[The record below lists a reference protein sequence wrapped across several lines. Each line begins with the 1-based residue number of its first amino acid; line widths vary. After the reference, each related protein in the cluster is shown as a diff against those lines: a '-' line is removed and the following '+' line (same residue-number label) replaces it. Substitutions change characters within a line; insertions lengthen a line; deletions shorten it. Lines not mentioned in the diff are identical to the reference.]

1 MDQENYE
8 KTWRG
13 HARTAALKLNAGWWL
28 ESFTPVLV
36 VISLIAACTIFFLR
50 SKGVELIP
58 LQIAAWL
65 GGAIALGALA
75 SLLIARR
82 KFSNQQETLVRL
94 EDRMHLNN
102 ALTAANNGVS
112 KWPEPPTEARD
123 GIAWNWRWV
132 YVPFLTA
139 LVLISK
145 SLLIPVSADDG
156 FDAAKVTPPP
166 AWEQMEDMLK
176 TLEEEEIPDPD
187 ALEEFKERIEELKA
201 QPVEEWYSHSSMEA
215 SDHERAK
222 LQNAIQNLGANL
234 DKSARTLSALEK
246 YSDRISES
254 ARERLLADFGEGVKG
269 LEAGDLP
276 LNPELMNQLKNLDP
290 SQLQSISQEQ
300 LQELLKKME
309 SAAGT

>member
-1 MDQENYE
+1 MEQENYE

-28 ESFTPVLV
+28 EAFTPVL
-36 VISLIAACTIFFLR
+36 IIASLIAACTIFFLR
-50 SKGVELIP
+50 SKNVELP
-58 LQIAAWL
+58 SAQVSAWL
-65 GGAIALGALA
+65 GGAIALAAITAL
-75 SLLIARR
+75 LVARK
-82 KFSNQQETLVRL
+82 KFSNQSQTLVRL
-94 EDRMHLNN
+94 EEKMRLNN
-102 ALTAANNGVS
+102 ALTAADNGVS
-112 KWPEPPTEARD
+112 PWPEQPAEPRD
-123 GIAWNWRWV
+123 GIAWRWHWV
-132 YVPFLTA
+132 YGPFSTA
-139 LVLISK
+139 AVLVAAA
-145 SLLIPVSADDG
+145 LLIPFSPADG
-156 FDAAKVTPPP
+156 FDAAKITAPP

-176 TLEEEEIPDPD
+176 TLEEEEIPNPD

-246 YSDRISES
+246 YSDRMSES

-269 LEAGDLP
+269 LETGDLP
-276 LNPELMNQLKNLDP
+276 LNPELMEQLKNLDP
-290 SQLQSISQEQ
+290 SQLKSISKKQ
-300 LQELLKKME
+300 LEELVKKME